1 LDNSTALVQAAVGLE
16 KLMAG
21 SKNATLTD
29 STVAQVSAYV
39 YYNAQVLAK
48 LSKNKA
54 FQSKFTKTIFDQIQK
69 DFGLYVDAQARV
81 KPKSLHHV
89 YEWKRVGQPNARLFK
104 LKVISEQG
112 MSFRMSYE
120 FLDSKTLVP
129 TNKGVHRHVFKD
141 KAMIMEAGI
150 PVVIRPR
157 FSERLVFE
165 VPGGTVFMPKQ
176 KSVTVNRP
184 GGKAATNQFRLAYA
198 RFFTG
203 NLVNNSIKSSGF
215 QKLFGASMAKALSV
229 PANIKRVQYKFTPNT
244 ISLQADSA
252 LHSAFGGVL

>member
-1 LDNSTALVQAAVGLE
+1 MDNSTALVQAAVGLE
-16 KLMAG
+16 RLMG
-21 SKNATLTD
+21 GTKNATLTD

-48 LSKNKA
+48 LTKNKA

-69 DFGLYVDAQARV
+69 DFGLYIDAQARV

-112 MSFRMSYE
+112 ISFRMSYE

-129 TNKGVHRHVFKD
+129 TSKGVHRHVFKN
-141 KAMIMEAGI
+141 KAMIMENGI

-165 VPGGTVFMPKQ
+165 VPGGTIFMPKQ

-203 NLVNNSIKSSGF
+203 NLVNNSIKNSGF
-215 QKLFGASMAKALSV
+215 QKLFGASMAKALSI
-229 PANIKRVQYKFTPNT
+229 PSNIKRVQYKFTPNT

-252 LHSAFGGVL
+252 LHNAFGGVL